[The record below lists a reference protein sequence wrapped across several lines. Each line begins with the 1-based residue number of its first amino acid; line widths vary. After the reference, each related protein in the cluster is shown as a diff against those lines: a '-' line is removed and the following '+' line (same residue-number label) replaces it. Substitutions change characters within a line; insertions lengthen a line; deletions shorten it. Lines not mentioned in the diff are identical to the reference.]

1 MADTIYIKY
10 FKMWKCHQTLQ
21 PNAADEAVWL
31 KQMRKVKRHKKRQI
45 QNNFPIILLIGIL
58 SYVCARGNFE
68 KNIMTNLVGT
78 KPYSDQLSVWDHF
91 TASPSSQIRTQLEQI
106 LLPAA
111 MLENAILM
119 HRPSSHQR
127 IHVNTSIDALA
138 LVHSC
143 TIFLCWLDG
152 EI

>member
-1 MADTIYIKY
+1 
-10 FKMWKCHQTLQ
+10 
-21 PNAADEAVWL
+21 
-31 KQMRKVKRHKKRQI
+31 
-45 QNNFPIILLIGIL
+45 
-58 SYVCARGNFE
+58 
-68 KNIMTNLVGT
+68 MTNLVGT

-111 MLENAILM
+111 MQANASLM

-138 LVHSC
+138 YAIDSN
-143 TIFLCWLDG
+143 FLG
-152 EI
+152 ESKQYS